1 MDKHLD
7 CTGEPCPL
15 PLIKTEKEMNNL
27 KIGDRLFIE
36 LDHTCSMT
44 NIPEWARKKNYE
56 VETEEVDFGEW
67 KITITKTS

>member
-15 PLIKTEKEMNNL
+15 PLIKTEKEMNKL
-27 KIGDRLFIE
+27 KIGDKLFIE

-44 NIPEWARKKNYE
+44 NIPEWARKK
-56 VETEEVDFGEW
+56 
-67 KITITKTS
+67 IMR